1 MRHLRALATPLLG
14 LALTIGLASPA
25 VAQAANP
32 NRPAFREAKADFHD
46 KELALSYAWGGPA
59 SMDFALLSPLSFGI
73 GVDHVLQPSS
83 WIYRTTLKL
92 VDEEAAGLGIAL
104 NVAATNI
111 KPVIAGMPDAP
122 SVWGWQ
128 AGIMTTLMT
137 ESGLTFRLGIQAYDT
152 ETGAAG
158 GQSVLLTPEIAYR
171 FGVLEVM
178 VVPQWP
184 FTELKADWVGARV
197 RF

>member
-1 MRHLRALATPLLG
+1 MQHARPLAT
-14 LALTIGLASPA
+14 LAACAAVLAACTAPA
-25 VAQAANP
+25 AAQVANP
-32 NRPAFREAKADFHD
+32 SRPPFREAKADWHD

-59 SMDFALLSPLSFGI
+59 SMDFALLAPLSFGV

-104 NVAATNI
+104 NVAATSI
-111 KPVIAGMPDAP
+111 KPVVAGAPDAP
-122 SVWGWQ
+122 AVWGWQ
-128 AGIMTTLMT
+128 AGLLTTLLT

-152 ETGAAG
+152 ETAATG
-158 GQSVLLTPEIAYR
+158 GQSVLLSPEIAYR
-171 FGVLEVM
+171 FGIAEVM

-184 FTELKADWVGARV
+184 FTELKADWVGARI

>member
-1 MRHLRALATPLLG
+1 MRHLRPHATTLLG
-14 LALTIGLASPA
+14 LTFAAELAAPAAAL
-25 VAQAANP
+25 AANP
-32 NRPAFREAKADFHD
+32 SRPPFREAKADFHD

-59 SMDFALLSPLSFGI
+59 SMDFALLGPLSFGV

-92 VDEEAAGLGIAL
+92 VDEETQGLGIAL

-111 KPVIAGMPDAP
+111 KPVIAGSPDAP
-122 SVWGWQ
+122 TVWGWQ
-128 AGIMTTLMT
+128 AGLMTTLLT
-137 ESGLTFRLGIQAYDT
+137 ESGLTFRLGLQAYDT
-152 ETGAAG
+152 ETAAAG
-158 GQSVLLTPEIAYR
+158 GQLVLLTPEIAYR
-171 FGVLEVM
+171 FGVVEVM

-184 FTELKADWVGARV
+184 FTEMKADWVGARV